1 MSVPTS
7 LVDSS
12 TQNAARVTKYGQLV
26 TAPLDYS
33 APIEQ
38 NLSVIDTAFNFIEPL
53 QNHDIVITDII
64 ISADKSVSGTTPA
77 DVRIYT
83 ADAPD
88 SITVISGIV
97 SPQPLRGV
105 TIALTGLNF
114 IVGRGVWVNAKTD
127 DNSVLAT
134 VAYYY
139 IPIEETR

>member
-1 MSVPTS
+1 MIDRFDQGV
-7 LVDSS
+7 
-12 TQNAARVTKYGQLV
+12 NE
-26 TAPLDYS
+26 TADPSDLKDGEVQQAS
-33 APIEQ
+33 GVVLKPG
-38 NLSVIDTAFNFIEPL
+38 
-53 QNHDIVITDII
+53 
-64 ISADKSVSGTTPA
+64 DKRAHMVNGNSPFGTTPA

-114 IVGRGVWVNAKTD
+114 IVGQGVWVNAKTD
-127 DNSVLAT
+127 DNAVLVT
-134 VAYYY
+134 VAFYY